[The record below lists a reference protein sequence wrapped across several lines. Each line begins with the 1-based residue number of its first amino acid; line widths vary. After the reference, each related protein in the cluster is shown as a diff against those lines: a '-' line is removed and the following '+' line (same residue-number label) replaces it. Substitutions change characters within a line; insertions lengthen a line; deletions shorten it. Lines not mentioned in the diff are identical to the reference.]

1 MKIIKNGKRN
11 CGAFKFKCDKCGCK
25 FEADVSD
32 YEKVSDEII
41 KCNCP
46 NCDNEVKKNLYEK
59 LLKNL
64 TRCSYRK
71 FYSIGNIPLDF
82 ATFVYICMKE
92 PDGTD
97 PFAVILGILTLL
109 FMVSNVVVNFVI
121 DD

>member
-32 YEKVSDEII
+32 YEKVTDEII

-59 LLKNL
+59 LLKNS
-64 TRCSYRK
+64 TRCSIRK
-71 FYSIGNIPLDF
+71 SFAIGNIPLDLI
-82 ATFVYICMKE
+82 TYIYAAMTY
-92 PDGTD
+92 PDGKNPLAIVVGVFT
-97 PFAVILGILTLL
+97 FF
-109 FMVSNVVVNFVI
+109 FMIANMVVNFVI